1 MEPSKGFNRTFAGNK
16 QQCRYNGQWSWRCE
30 AVGEIYDTGQAV
42 RWGWGGRDEIGL
54 TEKEF
59 EAGKWA
65 VVMVRHQ
72 ENIST
77 TERKQSWSVFYW
89 RRYKKK
95 KGVNLRESLYLA
107 DWKVNVVEHI
117 ACSVQE
123 PPVSRTT
130 MRVLEPGT
138 RVFLWFYGF

>member
-1 MEPSKGFNRTFAGNK
+1 M
-16 QQCRYNGQWSWRCE
+16 
-30 AVGEIYDTGQAV
+30 GEIYDTGQAV

-77 TERKQSWSVFYW
+77 TERKQS
-89 RRYKKK
+89 
-95 KGVNLRESLYLA
+95 
-107 DWKVNVVEHI
+107 
-117 ACSVQE
+117 
-123 PPVSRTT
+123 
-130 MRVLEPGT
+130 
-138 RVFLWFYGF
+138 